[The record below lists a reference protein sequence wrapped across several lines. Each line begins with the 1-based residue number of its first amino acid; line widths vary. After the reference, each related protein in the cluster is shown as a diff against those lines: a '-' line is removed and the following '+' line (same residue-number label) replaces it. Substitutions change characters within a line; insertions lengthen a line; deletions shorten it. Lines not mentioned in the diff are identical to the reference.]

1 MLFANDYNDN
11 RIHIDDTQS
20 NKEYYCPYCGV
31 PLITKKGEI
40 RRHHFAHKRSFECTD
55 SWVRNNSYDIS
66 SWHNE
71 WQSLF
76 PKENQEVK
84 LALGETKHRAD
95 VIIDKTVIEFQRS
108 IMSVSAFD
116 DRNNFYFNLGYKV
129 VWLFDLSSLYSNG
142 QLQYEKVE
150 NNLVFHWRNPK
161 KAFNMYDIN
170 SGCIDLF
177 LQISD
182 EDECIVRVIEVSD
195 NGFEK
200 FETSDLISKSDFL
213 SYVGLNEGKC
223 IAPNRDDIASN
234 VRYRSFVEKYDIALN
249 KQQER
254 ALQAIEGSN
263 LLLAVPGSGKTTVL
277 VARLGHMVIN
287 KGISPEDILAITFNR
302 NATSEMKRRFYE
314 KFGKEIGCRIN
325 FKTINSLSLE
335 IYSTFCKEKNHPK
348 RRQIKENEKKTILAN
363 IYKKYTEEY
372 VTDNDVIELATAI
385 TYIKNMMLNEDQIRK
400 IEPDYPHIYEMYS
413 SYKSELDNKNL
424 MDFDDQMVFAYWIL
438 KEKPDYSKR
447 FTQKYKYICVD
458 EAQDTS
464 KIQHEIIKIIAQD
477 NNLFMVGDED
487 QSIYGFRAAY
497 PKALLNFRYDY
508 KNPYILRMERNYR
521 STKQI
526 VDLAQRFISQ
536 NKGRY
541 EKKMT
546 AERGVG
552 EDVILEVVNSR
563 EAQYLHLLEAAKSTK
578 RDMTFLYRDNES
590 SVVLVDLFLRNNIP
604 FRLRKPE
611 MNFFDNRIVKEIVA
625 YLKLAINNY
634 DINSFEQICNKGIIY
649 LKSKQKEYA
658 IKSMKFAGLSVFE
671 AVAEQMKYVKSEYQ
685 YRASRFQTIMEGI
698 SKCSLSEAISVI
710 FNEGYKDY
718 LRDQHY
724 DDSKVDILRMIAKQE
739 ASISSF
745 LLRIKE
751 LQEIFSNNINDSST
765 CNIVLST
772 IHSSKGLEYDCVY
785 MVDVFDGHLPSAS
798 VNVFSRSKDNADPEQ
813 EERRLFYVGI
823 TRARNELHLFLIKDK
838 YSSFIEELFP
848 DTIQEYSDTLSN
860 DAKDLIYAVSALNSI
875 NFNRY
880 HKAEKSTQQYEQILL
895 SNEINTEIK
904 SPQNEAHKK
913 LTKAQ
918 KFEEIKDK
926 LNQQIEPV
934 YDLEGNRWV
943 RCEFCNRIKES
954 VDFSSYGGMNHVNLG
969 ECSECYHKK
978 HN

>member
-55 SWVRNNSYDIS
+55 SWVRNNNYDIS

-76 PKENQEVK
+76 PKENQEIK

-95 VIIDKTVIEFQRS
+95 VIIDKTVVEFQRS

-129 VWLFDLSSLYSNG
+129 VWLFDLSSLYSKG
-142 QLQYEKVE
+142 QLQYEKNE
-150 NNLVFHWRNPK
+150 NGLIFHWKNPK
-161 KAFNMYDIN
+161 KAFNCYDIN

-177 LQISD
+177 LQLND
-182 EDECIVRVIEVSD
+182 EDKCIVRVTDVSES
-195 NGFEK
+195 GFEL
-200 FETSDLISKSDFL
+200 FATSELINKVDFL
-213 SYVGLNEGKC
+213 SYVGFSNGKC
-223 IAPNRDDIASN
+223 LPPCRDDIEKN
-234 VRYRSFVEKYDIALN
+234 ENYRSFVKKYHITLN
-249 KQQER
+249 RQQER

-277 VARLGHMVIN
+277 VARLGHMIIN
-287 KGISPEDILAITFNR
+287 KGISPDDILAITFNR

-335 IYSTFCKEKNHPK
+335 IYSDFCKDKNHPK
-348 RRQIKENEKKTILAN
+348 RRQIKENEKKTILSN
-363 IYKKYTEEY
+363 IYRKYTEEY
-372 VTDNDVIELATAI
+372 ATDNDIIELATAI
-385 TYIKNMMLNEDQIRK
+385 TYIKNMMLNENQIRK

-464 KIQHEIIKIIAQD
+464 KIQHEIIKKIAQD

-521 STKQI
+521 STEQI
-526 VDLAQRFISQ
+526 VHLAHRFISK

-541 EKKMT
+541 EKNMT
-546 AERGVG
+546 AERGAG
-552 EDVILEVVNSR
+552 EDVVLEVVDSR
-563 EAQYLHLLEAAKSTK
+563 EAQYLHLLEIAKSAKQDTA
-578 RDMTFLYRDNES
+578 FLYRDNES

-604 FRLRKPE
+604 FKFRKPE
-611 MNFFDNRIVKEIVA
+611 MKFFDNKIVKEIIA
-625 YLKLAINNY
+625 YLTLAINKD
-634 DINSFEQICNKGIIY
+634 DITSFEHICNKGIIY
-649 LKSKQKEYA
+649 LKSKQKEHA
-658 IKSMKFAGLSVFE
+658 IKRMKSSGVSVFE
-671 AVAEQMKYVKSEYQ
+671 AVAEQMQYVKSEYQ
-685 YRASRFQTIMEGI
+685 YRASRFQNIMEKV
-698 SKCSLSEAISVI
+698 SKSSPSEAISIV

-718 LRDQHY
+718 LQEHHY
-724 DDSKVDILRMIAKQE
+724 DTSKVDILLMLAKQE
-739 ASISSF
+739 TSISGF
-745 LLRIKE
+745 LLRVKE
-751 LQEIFSNNINDSST
+751 LQEILSNNINDVSK

-823 TRARNELHLFLIKDK
+823 TRAKNELHLFFIKDK
-838 YSSFIEELFP
+838 YSSFIEELFH
-848 DTIQEYSDTLSN
+848 DTIQEYNTNKSDDVT
-860 DAKDLIYAVSALNSI
+860 DLIYSVSFLDSI
-875 NFNRY
+875 NSNIH
-880 HKAEKSTQQYEQILL
+880 HKTEKKTQPYKQIFLGD
-895 SNEINTEIK
+895 EINTDVKE
-904 SPQNEAHKK
+904 SQENACKK

-918 KFEEIKDK
+918 RFEEIKDK
-926 LNQQIEPV
+926 LNQQSEPV
-934 YDLEGNRWV
+934 YDSEGNRWV
-943 RCEFCNRIKES
+943 RCEFCNCIKES
-954 VDFSSYGGMNHVNLG
+954 VDFSSYGGINHVNLG
-969 ECSECYHKK
+969 ECSECYQKK

>member
-76 PKENQEVK
+76 PKE
-84 LALGETKHRAD
+84 
-95 VIIDKTVIEFQRS
+95 
-108 IMSVSAFD
+108 
-116 DRNNFYFNLGYKV
+116 
-129 VWLFDLSSLYSNG
+129 
-142 QLQYEKVE
+142 
-150 NNLVFHWRNPK
+150 
-161 KAFNMYDIN
+161 
-170 SGCIDLF
+170 
-177 LQISD
+177 
-182 EDECIVRVIEVSD
+182 
-195 NGFEK
+195 
-200 FETSDLISKSDFL
+200 
-213 SYVGLNEGKC
+213 
-223 IAPNRDDIASN
+223 
-234 VRYRSFVEKYDIALN
+234 
-249 KQQER
+249 
-254 ALQAIEGSN
+254 
-263 LLLAVPGSGKTTVL
+263 
-277 VARLGHMVIN
+277 
-287 KGISPEDILAITFNR
+287 
-302 NATSEMKRRFYE
+302 
-314 KFGKEIGCRIN
+314 
-325 FKTINSLSLE
+325 
-335 IYSTFCKEKNHPK
+335 K

-438 KEKPDYSKR
+438 KEKPDYSKS

-521 STKQI
+521 STEQI

-552 EDVILEVVNSR
+552 EDVILEVVDSR

-578 RDMTFLYRDNES
+578 RDMAFLYRDNES

-625 YLKLAINNY
+625 YLKLAVNKH
-634 DINSFEQICNKGIIY
+634 DTNSFEQICNKGIIY

-658 IKSMKFAGLSVFE
+658 IKRMKSSGVSVFE

-685 YRASRFQTIMEGI
+685 YRASHFQTIMEGV
-698 SKCSLSEAISVI
+698 SKCSPSEAISII

-718 LRDQHY
+718 LREHHY
-724 DDSKVDILRMIAKQE
+724 DTSKVDILLMIAKQE
-739 ASISSF
+739 NSISGF
-745 LLRIKE
+745 LLRIEE
-751 LQEIFSNNINDSST
+751 LQKNFANDINADSK
-765 CNIVLST
+765 CNVVLST

-785 MVDVFDGHLPSAS
+785 MVD
-798 VNVFSRSKDNADPEQ
+798 
-813 EERRLFYVGI
+813 
-823 TRARNELHLFLIKDK
+823 
-838 YSSFIEELFP
+838 
-848 DTIQEYSDTLSN
+848 
-860 DAKDLIYAVSALNSI
+860 
-875 NFNRY
+875 
-880 HKAEKSTQQYEQILL
+880 
-895 SNEINTEIK
+895 TEIK

-918 KFEEIKDK
+918 RFEEIKDK

>member
-182 EDECIVRVIEVSD
+182 EDECIVRVTEVSD

-234 VRYRSFVEKYDIALN
+234 ARYRSFVEKYDITLN

-287 KGISPEDILAITFNR
+287 KGIFPEDILAITFNR

-385 TYIKNMMLNEDQIRK
+385 IYIKNMMLNEDQIRK

-521 STKQI
+521 STEQI

-552 EDVILEVVNSR
+552 EDVILEVVDSR

-578 RDMTFLYRDNES
+578 RDIAFLYRDNES

-625 YLKLAINNY
+625 YLKLAVNKH

-658 IKSMKFAGLSVFE
+658 IKRMKSSGVSVFE

-685 YRASRFQTIMEGI
+685 YRASHFQTIMEGV
-698 SKCSLSEAISVI
+698 SKCSPSEAISII

-718 LRDQHY
+718 LREHHY
-724 DDSKVDILRMIAKQE
+724 DTSKVDILLMIAKQE
-739 ASISSF
+739 TSISGF
-745 LLRIKE
+745 LLRIEE
-751 LQEIFSNNINDSST
+751 LQKNFTNDINADSK
-765 CNIVLST
+765 CNVVLST

-785 MVDVFDGHLPSAS
+785 MVDVFDGHLPSAN
-798 VNVFSRSKDNADPEQ
+798 VNLYSRSKDNSDLEQ

-823 TRARNELHLFLIKDK
+823 TRARNELHLFFIKDK
-838 YSSFIEELFP
+838 YSSFVEELFP
-848 DTIQEYSDTLSN
+848 DSIQEYSNFSSA
-860 DAKDLIYAVSALNSI
+860 DATDLIYAVSALNSI

-918 KFEEIKDK
+918 RFEEIKDK